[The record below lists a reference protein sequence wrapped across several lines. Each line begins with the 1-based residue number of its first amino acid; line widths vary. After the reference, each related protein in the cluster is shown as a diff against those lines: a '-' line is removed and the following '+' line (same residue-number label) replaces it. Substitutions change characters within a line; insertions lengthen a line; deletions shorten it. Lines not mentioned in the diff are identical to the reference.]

1 MRFKYRVEIC
11 CRSELRRRRYSDF
24 MILQCGSNVTNVW
37 WESLTPLTLALS
49 CEVVHEKLC
58 KSVNI
63 CNSYGEKLSGTFL
76 CGHRVYEFA
85 MVCDCVGAADCS

>member
-1 MRFKYRVEIC
+1 
-11 CRSELRRRRYSDF
+11 
-24 MILQCGSNVTNVW
+24 VTNVRQ
-37 WESLTPLTLALS
+37 EIITPLTLALS

-76 CGHRVYEFA
+76 CGHGVYMHTHSPWFVTA
-85 MVCDCVGAADCS
+85 WVPLMVRDYCYVLR